1 MIFDLPTTVEFGGK
15 AWEIRT
21 DYREILTVLT
31 AFDDPELDD
40 REKAFVCL
48 NNLYV
53 DFEHIPQDE
62 YQAAM
67 DAILAFIDR
76 GSDDKDKGPRTMDWQ
91 QDAPILFP
99 AVNHVAGYEVRSA
112 DYLHWWTFMGFFM
125 EIKDSTYA
133 TVLSLRQKKKRGK
146 KLEKYEQEF
155 WRNNRNICELRQKE
169 TDEDKAKK
177 AELTAILGPR

>member
-1 MIFDLPTTVEFGGK
+1 
-15 AWEIRT
+15 
-21 DYREILTVLT
+21 
-31 AFDDPELDD
+31 
-40 REKAFVCL
+40 
-48 NNLYV
+48 
-53 DFEHIPQDE
+53 
-62 YQAAM
+62 M

-155 WRNNRNICELRQKE
+155 WRNNRSICELRKKE
-169 TDEDKAKK
+169 TDDDKAKK